1 MTARW
6 GLGLFVA
13 IVLLSKAAAQES
25 PIHGCGGA
33 VSCQPL
39 GFSTNSTNPNSV
51 VLGGFRIGPNDF
63 HFYLVTPR
71 AKTPR
76 PEEYPSND
84 LRVFHLRN
92 VSLLPPTPTPTPR
105 PAAPAAQVTP
115 LPPNR

>member
-6 GLGLFVA
+6 GFGLFLA
-13 IVLLSKAAAQES
+13 IVLLSKVMAQE
-25 PIHGCGGA
+25 PPVHGCGQ
-33 VSCQPL
+33 SINCQPL
-39 GFSTNSTNPNSV
+39 GYSALGNNPNAV
-51 VLGGFRIGPNDF
+51 VFGGFRIGPNDF

-71 AKTPR
+71 AKTPP

-105 PAAPAAQVTP
+105 PALPAAQVTP
-115 LPPNR
+115 PPPNR